1 MVESAIETRTGFGER
16 PRVVPWRR
24 AECRT
29 ERLCT
34 TLLAVFFAG
43 CLATDVVAADARKT
57 AGADPMK
64 TVAPPLSF
72 DTDRVKREISA
83 FLESRK
89 SRSGLLP
96 SFSDTAT
103 TSFANETGRF
113 HDVYHQKLGY
123 LDDGAYTYDLALA
136 IMGFLLNGQ
145 QEDAERILNLL
156 EREFYMEKNGT
167 RGLYNSYKVN
177 DNYTKDDLAMGGDGD
192 RMHAGPIL
200 WVAIAALNHAKLTRN
215 TRYLEFTL
223 DIIDWCRK
231 ELTYYRFPDG
241 ERGGISMGMG
251 WGPDWTR
258 IFSTE
263 HNVDYYSVLQM
274 LETLYAESSPD
285 VQAIFDEKK
294 LDGAW
299 LRDERDHI
307 GRFLREVVFNWDL
320 HIFNAGVNENGV
332 DTMKILDGT
341 SWGLG
346 GIGPENF
353 VSWGIDLD
361 RLVAS
366 ALKHCSSTYT
376 LENGEEVHGID
387 FTDVEGYDNQRQPL
401 VWFEGTGQFIV
412 GLAELARYYARRG
425 DEERARKYAAMSAS
439 YTEDMNKFS
448 SFYHLDSALPY
459 MAIRPPTNEIVKT
472 LKWEWE
478 IARGKTDDTWVKS
491 MSSTMWYLY
500 SVHDYY
506 NTMKWNLD

>member
-1 MVESAIETRTGFGER
+1 MVALSTWTISGTSDLTGFVR
-16 PRVVPWRR
+16 RRR
-24 AECRT
+24 ARHCS
-29 ERLCT
+29 CSACA
-34 TLLAVFFAG
+34 LALSVVVAG
-43 CLATDVVAADARKT
+43 CATTDPG
-57 AGADPMK
+57 AGARAQDDVDPMQIL
-64 TVAPPLSF
+64 APSLTF
-72 DTDRVKREISA
+72 DTNRVKREIGE

-89 SRSGLLP
+89 SRSGLMA

-113 HDVYHQKLGY
+113 HDVYHGKIGY

-136 IMGFLLNGQ
+136 IMGLLLNGQ
-145 QEDAERILNLL
+145 REDAEQILNLF
-156 EREFYMEKNGT
+156 EGEFYLPKNGT
-167 RGLYNSYKVN
+167 RGLYNSYRVN
-177 DNYTKDDLAMGGDGD
+177 NNYTTDDLAMGGDGD
-192 RMHAGPIL
+192 RMHAGPTL
-200 WVAIAALNHAKLTRN
+200 WVAIAALNHAKLCRN

-223 DIIDWCRK
+223 DIVDWCRK

-241 ERGGISMGMG
+241 GRGGVSMGMG
-251 WGPDWTR
+251 WGPDWTK

-263 HNVDYYSVLQM
+263 HNVDYYSVLRM
-274 LETLYAESSPD
+274 LETLYNESGPD
-285 VQAIFDEKK
+285 VRAIFHEKK
-294 LDGAW
+294 IDAAW
-299 LRDERDHI
+299 LREEKECV
-307 GRFLREVVFNWDL
+307 GRFLRDVVFNWDL
-320 HIFNAGVNENGV
+320 HIFQAGVNENGV

-346 GIGPENF
+346 GVGPDTF

-366 ALKHCSSTYT
+366 AVKNCSSTYK
-376 LENGEEVHGID
+376 LENGEVVHGID

-412 GLAELARYYARRG
+412 GLAELARYYYEQG
-425 DEERARKYAAMSAS
+425 DADRARKYAAMSAS

-448 SFYHLDSALPY
+448 RFYNLDSALPY

-500 SVHDYY
+500 SVHGYF
-506 NTMKWNLD
+506 NTMKWD